1 MGHQGR
7 WDIRAGDQGPGERQV
22 RAGKAGIWVRG
33 QSRALIIKW
42 ADDLICQD
50 HAALPP
56 AAPVFAHGACER
68 GGRGGRDGSH
78 GWAPQHGLPLAK
90 TWIWLPLSVR
100 LAGSRGQN

>member
-7 WDIRAGDQGPGERQV
+7 WDIGAGDQGPGERQV

-33 QSRALIIKW
+33 QSRALIVKW

-56 AAPVFAHGACER
+56 AAPSLPTGLVREVAVVAGMEAM
-68 GGRGGRDGSH
+68 DGLHNMAFHSPRP
-78 GWAPQHGLPLAK
+78 GYGCP
-90 TWIWLPLSVR
+90 
-100 LAGSRGQN
+100 